1 MEASPFATPVQ
12 QAARCLAD
20 DPSFRYVSNLEEQRA
35 EARLLLQGIPGG
47 DPGDADEAIM
57 LALELASVD
66 EGPAEIAVAKADY
79 SAGVW
84 KERKI
89 LVRRPKLSD
98 PFLAEITP
106 PAMPVTDKRL
116 RKMGLPVRQPPRP
129 PRKRP
134 RGLSKTDRRKQR
146 RVSSGTLNAFQ
157 TATGMTVESISRIL
171 DKSRPTVQL
180 YLTGAIHWAPSKADL
195 AKLRDILQSQQQLV
209 EASLAEFNDL
219 VATALP
225 DEE

>member
-20 DPSFRYVSNLEEQRA
+20 DPSFKYVSNLEEQRA

-47 DPGDADEAIM
+47 DPSDADEAIM
-57 LALELASVD
+57 LALELTAVE
-66 EGPAEIAVAKADY
+66 EGPSEVAVAKADY

-106 PAMPVTDKRL
+106 PAMPVSDKRL
-116 RKMGLPVRQPPRP
+116 RKLGIPVRQPPRP

-146 RVSSGTLNAFQ
+146 RVASGTLNTFQ

-195 AKLRDILQSQQQLV
+195 MKLRDILQSQQQLV

>member
-57 LALELASVD
+57 LALELTAVD
-66 EGPAEIAVAKADY
+66 EGPSEISVAKADY
-79 SAGVW
+79 GAGVW

-116 RKMGLPVRQPPRP
+116 RKLGLPVRQPPRP